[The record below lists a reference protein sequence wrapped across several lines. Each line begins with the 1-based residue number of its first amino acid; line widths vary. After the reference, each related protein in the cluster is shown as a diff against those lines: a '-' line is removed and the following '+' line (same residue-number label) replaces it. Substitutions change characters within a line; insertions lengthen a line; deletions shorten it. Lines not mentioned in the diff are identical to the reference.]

1 MTSILGVTHIY
12 IKGKFMII
20 DGKKVADNL
29 LKSIDVAG
37 TKLAVVLVG
46 DNPASKIYVKNKIK
60 KCDELGVGHVVYSL
74 EPTVDKDRI
83 IGLINNLNDN
93 KDITGIFVQLPLP
106 KPLQPYEEEILQSIV
121 PNKDVDGFT
130 DINVGRLHLNKKCL
144 TPCTASGIIEL
155 INSTGEDIDG
165 KHAVVIGRS
174 NIVGKPVA
182 EMLLNKNCTVTICHS
197 HTANLSKITKQ
208 ADILIVAVGKKEFI
222 NAKMI
227 KNGAIVIDVG
237 INREEGSKK
246 IYGDVDFDS
255 VSKKASWITPVPGG
269 VGKTTVA
276 MLMKNISEA
285 KKLQKS
291 S

>member
-1 MTSILGVTHIY
+1 M
-12 IKGKFMII
+12 
-20 DGKKVADNL
+20 
-29 LKSIDVAG
+29 
-37 TKLAVVLVG
+37 
-46 DNPASKIYVKNKIK
+46 
-60 KCDELGVGHVVYSL
+60 
-74 EPTVDKDRI
+74 
-83 IGLINNLNDN
+83 
-93 KDITGIFVQLPLP
+93 
-106 KPLQPYEEEILQSIV
+106 
-121 PNKDVDGFT
+121 
-130 DINVGRLHLNKKCL
+130 

-155 INSTGEDIDG
+155 INSTVEDIDG

-237 INREEGSKK
+237 INREKGSKK

-285 KKLQKS
+285 KKLQKVVDR
-291 S
+291 

>member
-1 MTSILGVTHIY
+1 MTTC
-12 IKGKFMII
+12 
-20 DGKKVADNL
+20 N
-29 LKSIDVAG
+29 
-37 TKLAVVLVG
+37 
-46 DNPASKIYVKNKIK
+46 
-60 KCDELGVGHVVYSL
+60 
-74 EPTVDKDRI
+74 
-83 IGLINNLNDN
+83 IG
-93 KDITGIFVQLPLP
+93 
-106 KPLQPYEEEILQSIV
+106 
-121 PNKDVDGFT
+121 
-130 DINVGRLHLNKKCL
+130 
-144 TPCTASGIIEL
+144 GIIEL

-174 NIVGKPVA
+174 NIVGKPVV

-197 HTANLSKITKQ
+197 HTTNLDKITNQ

-222 NAKMI
+222 NAKMV

-255 VSKKASWITPVPGG
+255 VSKKASLITPVPGG

-285 KKLQKS
+285 KKLQKVVDK
-291 S
+291 

>member
-1 MTSILGVTHIY
+1 M
-12 IKGKFMII
+12 
-20 DGKKVADNL
+20 
-29 LKSIDVAG
+29 
-37 TKLAVVLVG
+37 
-46 DNPASKIYVKNKIK
+46 
-60 KCDELGVGHVVYSL
+60 
-74 EPTVDKDRI
+74 
-83 IGLINNLNDN
+83 
-93 KDITGIFVQLPLP
+93 
-106 KPLQPYEEEILQSIV
+106 
-121 PNKDVDGFT
+121 
-130 DINVGRLHLNKKCL
+130 

-174 NIVGKPVA
+174 NIVGKLVA

-197 HTANLSKITKQ
+197 HTTNLSKITKQ

-222 NAKMI
+222 NAKMV
-227 KNGAIVIDVG
+227 KSGAIVIDVG

-276 MLMKNISEA
+276 MLMKNISKA
-285 KKLQKS
+285 KKLQKVVDK
-291 S
+291 